1 MEFVTEVFFLMILFH
16 IIDDFVL
23 QLVCLSNLKQKTWWE
38 NNVLNKSN
46 TYRDMYEDDYKIA
59 LFIHSLSWSIM
70 IHIPIMFWLEHNII
84 LLIITIS
91 LNTVI
96 HYIVDDL
103 KANKY
108 KINLITDQSIHLLQ
122 ILITHI
128 LTVLLS

>member
-23 QLVCLSNLKQKTWWE
+23 QTVCLSKLKQQSFWTT
-38 NNVLNKSN
+38 NAPNK
-46 TYRDMYEDDYKIA
+46 MYKNDYKMA

-70 IHIPIMFWLEHNII
+70 IHVPIMLWMEHNVILLMITIPIN
-84 LLIITIS
+84 TI
-91 LNTVI
+91 I

-108 KINLITDQSIHLLQ
+108 TINLVTDQSIHLLQ
-122 ILITHI
+122 IFITHI

>member
-23 QLVCLSNLKQKTWWE
+23 QPVCLSKLKQQSFWTTNAPSK
-38 NNVLNKSN
+38 
-46 TYRDMYEDDYKIA
+46 MYKNDYKMA

-70 IHIPIMFWLEHNII
+70 IHVPIMLWMEYNII